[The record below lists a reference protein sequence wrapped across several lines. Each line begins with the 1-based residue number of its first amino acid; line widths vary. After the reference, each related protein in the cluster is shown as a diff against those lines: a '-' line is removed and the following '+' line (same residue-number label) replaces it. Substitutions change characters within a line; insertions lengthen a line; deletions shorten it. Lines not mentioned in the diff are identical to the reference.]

1 MENNLMTVRNR
12 QRLRLRL
19 AGTTGAGDA
28 HANYRWLSSIYN
40 MKVIPADPAKRL
52 KAMDDNTL
60 KYTLRGYGLSEKELS
75 FAASRLKSL
84 KSAINKSKKQIQE
97 GLRCQSWLALW
108 CRTRP

>member
-1 MENNLMTVRNR
+1 MLGQPEL
-12 QRLRLRL
+12 
-19 AGTTGAGDA
+19 GGA
-28 HANYRWLSSIYN
+28 HANYRWLTSIYN

-75 FAASRLKSL
+75 FAAGRLKSL